1 MDPDFGWHLKTGEL
15 ILERGVP
22 KIDWYSFTM
31 PDFPWTDHEWLTDV
45 LIYKIYSS
53 FGFQALLLLFLAI
66 VSLSFVILIKPE
78 NFWFYLLPVGFG
90 FFAIF
95 GFLGIRPQIITVF
108 FIAVLWKILIEF
120 LEGKKLGQLIYFV
133 PLLFIIWANLHGG
146 FFSGLFILFLFIF
159 LEFFKKTNFFKKII
173 SLSLFQQQNFKE
185 QPVKKTLLLCVILVL
200 SFLATL
206 INPYGIRIYEEVFRT
221 IGDPFLRFHIAE
233 WLPLFFGGY
242 FSVFIV
248 CYLALFLG
256 LLIPLRK
263 KIEFSKLALVG
274 VFLIFSFL
282 SQRHFFIFTIL
293 TVPVFAEILILFQK
307 EIKPER
313 VKILF
318 SGFGKWIILF
328 FIFAL
333 LFSGFYPITKGLLK
347 KDVSPFSLEESI
359 PFLKTLPLS
368 ENLFNDYG
376 WGGYLIWKL
385 PERKLFIDGRMPS
398 WRKDG
403 QFVFG
408 DYIKISKAEEGFQE
422 LLDKYDIKIMLLR
435 KEMKEA
441 KVENWLSKFLE
452 KQNWLLKTLGLEPS
466 KNLYQELIN
475 SGWQTIYEDKTA
487 IVLKR

>member
-1 MDPDFGWHLKTGEL
+1 M
-15 ILERGVP
+15 
-22 KIDWYSFTM
+22 
-31 PDFPWTDHEWLTDV
+31 
-45 LIYKIYSS
+45 
-53 FGFQALLLLFLAI
+53 
-66 VSLSFVILIKPE
+66 
-78 NFWFYLLPVGFG
+78 
-90 FFAIF
+90 
-95 GFLGIRPQIITVF
+95 
-108 FIAVLWKILIEF
+108 
-120 LEGKKLGQLIYFV
+120 
-133 PLLFIIWANLHGG
+133 
-146 FFSGLFILFLFIF
+146 
-159 LEFFKKTNFFKKII
+159 
-173 SLSLFQQQNFKE
+173 
-185 QPVKKTLLLCVILVL
+185 
-200 SFLATL
+200 
-206 INPYGIRIYEEVFRT
+206 
-221 IGDPFLRFHIAE
+221 
-233 WLPLFFGGY
+233 
-242 FSVFIV
+242 
-248 CYLALFLG
+248 
-256 LLIPLRK
+256 
-263 KIEFSKLALVG
+263 
-274 VFLIFSFL
+274 
-282 SQRHFFIFTIL
+282 
-293 TVPVFAEILILFQK
+293 
-307 EIKPER
+307 
-313 VKILF
+313 
-318 SGFGKWIILF
+318 
-328 FIFAL
+328 
-333 LFSGFYPITKGLLK
+333 LK